1 MRVNLPYETWN
12 YLAEIN
18 KERKDNSNTSIVPFL
33 YEGQTLED
41 ILKDDSTSVLSKQIP
56 MGYREFKGPIF
67 FIDAT
72 FSIYK

>member
-12 YLAEIN
+12 YLAEI
-18 KERKDNSNTSIVPFL
+18 KKGRIIATH
-33 YEGQTLED
+33 QTLED
-41 ILKDDSTSVLSKQIP
+41 ILKDDSTSVLSKQIS

-72 FSIYK
+72 FSLYK